1 MTAQNYSQPMNT
13 NPTIKNQGAA
23 VSVGSNRLLGGVR
36 FNDGTLTIG
45 CDKKT
50 GWQFQLYVPKLRI
63 ERKYLDRDYSKT
75 RFTGFNFQAPT
86 ALRVVYQGRSGEIA
100 IGAELLGF
108 GFAAQYVGNDFA

>member
-13 NPTIKNQGAA
+13 NPTIENQGAA
-23 VSVGSNRLLGGVR
+23 VSVGSDRLLGGLR

-45 CDKKT
+45 CDRKT

-63 ERKYLDRDYSKT
+63 ERAYLGNDYAKT
-75 RFTGFNFQAPT
+75 CVTGFNLQART
-86 ALRVVYQGRSGEIA
+86 ALRVVYHGRAGEIA

-108 GFAAQYVGNDFA
+108 GFAAQYVGDDCA